1 MRKIK
6 INEENFKALQAEC
19 NDFAHMGSLDMDESV
34 QFSIEAER
42 SRNLDQL
49 SRTEVFSYAIGNV
62 LSRTKDYIIVD
73 AEDPREF
80 VPSEEVA

>member
-6 INEENFKALQAEC
+6 INEENFKTLQAEC
-19 NDFAHMGSLDMDESV
+19 NDFAHMCSLDMDESV

-49 SRTEVFSYAIGNV
+49 SRTEVFSSAIGNV
-62 LSRTKDYIIVD
+62 LNRTKYYIIVD